1 MTAITLQQAVGNVR
15 DLPTLPLIVA
25 ELISTFGQADVSVG
39 ELAAKVSQDQALTAK
54 TLRLAN
60 SSFYGLQCKVRT
72 IEQAIAVL
80 GFDSVRAL
88 VTSAGI
94 IGNFNSA
101 GSGFDFTAFW
111 RHAVGTA
118 LCAKSLARLAKCN
131 QEFAFVS
138 GLLHDIG
145 RMVLVTGFPD
155 EYGAAIAHR
164 MANDCDMLQ
173 AERAVLGLDHAVVG
187 RALAEHWKF
196 PELIQRAIGN
206 HHAPMAQDLGD
217 IASVVHVANAIVH
230 ALDLTG
236 QPDERVPAIAQN
248 AWDSLRIDPAGLR
261 RVFADTESEFENA
274 CQILTAS
281 SREQEPR

>member
-1 MTAITLQQAVGNVR
+1 MTAITLEQAVANVR
-15 DLPTLPLIVA
+15 DLPTLPLIVT
-25 ELISTFGQADVSVG
+25 ELISSFEQSDVSVG
-39 ELAAKVSQDQALTAK
+39 ELADKVSKDQALTAK

-72 IEQAIAVL
+72 IDQAIAVL

-94 IGNFNSA
+94 IGNFGA
-101 GSGFDFTAFW
+101 GGAGGFDFTAFW

-145 RMVLVTGFPD
+145 RLVLVTGFSD
-155 EYGAAIAHR
+155 QYAEVIAYR
-164 MANDCDMLQ
+164 YANDCDMLQ
-173 AERAVLGLDHAVVG
+173 AERSVLGLDHAVVG

-196 PELIQRAIGN
+196 PQLIQRAIAN

-217 IASVVHVANAIVH
+217 IPSVVHVANAIVH
-230 ALDLTG
+230 ALDLAG
-236 QPDERVPAIAQN
+236 AHDELVPAIAQN
-248 AWDSLRIDPAGLR
+248 AWDSLGIDTAGLR
-261 RVFADTESEFENA
+261 RVLVDTESEFENA

-281 SREQEPR
+281 N

>member
-1 MTAITLQQAVGNVR
+1 MSAIKLEQVVANVR
-15 DLPTLPLIVA
+15 DLPTLPLIVT
-25 ELISTFGQADVSVG
+25 ELIRSFEQTDVSVG
-39 ELAAKVSQDQALTAK
+39 DLAAKVSKDQALTAK

-94 IGNFNSA
+94 IGNFGGGGA
-101 GSGFDFTAFW
+101 GGFDFTAFW

-145 RMVLVTGFPD
+145 RLVLVTGFPD
-155 EYGAAIAHR
+155 QYGDAVVYRYTH
-164 MANDCDMLQ
+164 DCDMLQ
-173 AERAVLGLDHAVVG
+173 AERSVLGLDHAAVG
-187 RALAEHWKF
+187 LALAEHWKF
-196 PELIQRAIGN
+196 PLLIQRAIAH

-217 IASVVHVANAIVH
+217 IPSVVHVADAIVH
-230 ALDLTG
+230 ALDLAG
-236 QPDERVPAIAQN
+236 QQDELVPAIAQN
-248 AWDSLRIDPAGLR
+248 AWDSLGIDNAGLR
-261 RVFADTESEFENA
+261 RVMLDTESEFENA

-281 SREQEPR
+281 N

>member
-1 MTAITLQQAVGNVR
+1 MNVITLQQVIANVR
-15 DLPTLPLIVA
+15 DLPSLPLIVT
-25 ELISTFGQADVSVG
+25 ELISTFGQDDVSVG
-39 ELAAKVSQDQALTAK
+39 ELAAKVSKDQALTAK

-72 IEQAIAVL
+72 IDQAIAVL

-94 IGNFNSA
+94 IGNFSSVGGSA
-101 GSGFDFTAFW
+101 FDFTAFW
-111 RHAVGTA
+111 RHGVGTA

-145 RMVLVTGFPD
+145 QLVLVTGFP
-155 EYGAAIAHR
+155 EQYGDAIAHGI
-164 MANDCDMLQ
+164 ANDCDMLD

-196 PELIQRAIGN
+196 PALIQRAIAN
-206 HHAPMAQDLGD
+206 HHAPAPADLGD
-217 IASVVHVANAIVH
+217 IASVVHVADAIVH
-230 ALDLTG
+230 ALDLAG
-236 QPDERVPAIAQN
+236 RPDERVPAIAQD
-248 AWDSLRIDPAGLR
+248 AWDSLRIDSAGLR
-261 RVFADTESEFENA
+261 RVFVDTESDFENA
-274 CQILTAS
+274 CNILTAS
-281 SREQEPR
+281 T

>member
-1 MTAITLQQAVGNVR
+1 MTAISLEQAVANVR
-15 DLPTLPLIVA
+15 DLPTLPLIVT
-25 ELISTFGQADVSVG
+25 ELISSFEQSDVSVG
-39 ELAAKVSQDQALTAK
+39 ELAAKVSKDQALTAK

-88 VTSAGI
+88 VTAAGI
-94 IGNFNSA
+94 IGNFGA
-101 GSGFDFTAFW
+101 GGSGGFDFTAFW

-118 LCAKSLARLAKCN
+118 LCAKSVARLAKCN

-145 RMVLVTGFPD
+145 RLVLVTGFPAQYAD
-155 EYGAAIAHR
+155 VIAYRH
-164 MANDCDMLQ
+164 ANDCEMLQ
-173 AERAVLGLDHAVVG
+173 AERSVLGLDHAVVG

-196 PELIQRAIGN
+196 PRLIQRAIAH

-217 IASVVHVANAIVH
+217 IPSVVHVANAIVH
-230 ALDLTG
+230 ALDLSG
-236 QPDERVPAIAQN
+236 QVDEMVPAIAQN
-248 AWDSLRIDPAGLR
+248 AWDSLGIDSAGLR
-261 RVFADTESEFENA
+261 RVLADTESEFENA

-281 SREQEPR
+281 N

>member
-1 MTAITLQQAVGNVR
+1 MSAIGLEQIVANVR
-15 DLPTLPLIVA
+15 DLPTLPLIVT
-25 ELISTFGQADVSVG
+25 ELISTFGQADVSTG
-39 ELAAKVSQDQALTAK
+39 ELAAKVSKDQALTAK

-94 IGNFNSA
+94 IGNFQGA
-101 GSGFDFTAFW
+101 GGAFDFAAFW

-118 LCAKSLARLAKCN
+118 LCAKGLARIAGCN

-145 RMVLVTGFPD
+145 RLVLVTGFPEWYAD
-155 EYGAAIAHR
+155 VAAQRA
-164 MANDCDMLQ
+164 ATDCDMIE
-173 AERAVLGLDHAVVG
+173 AERAVLGLDHTTVG
-187 RALAEHWKF
+187 RALAQHWKF
-196 PELIQRAIGN
+196 PELIQRAIAN
-206 HHAPMAQDLGD
+206 HHAPMTADLGD
-217 IASVVHVANAIVH
+217 IPSVVHVADAMVH
-230 ALDLTG
+230 ALDLVG
-236 QPDERVPAIAQN
+236 DPNERVPAIAQN
-248 AWDSLRIDPAGLR
+248 AWDSLRITSAGLR
-261 RVFADTESEFENA
+261 QVLSDTEAEFENA

-281 SREQEPR
+281 N

>member
-1 MTAITLQQAVGNVR
+1 MSPITLEQAVAKLR
-15 DLPTLPLIVA
+15 DLPTPPLVVT
-25 ELISTFGQADVSVG
+25 ELISSFGQADVSVG
-39 ELAAKVSQDQALTAK
+39 ELAAKVSNDQALTAK

-80 GFDSVRAL
+80 GLDSVRAL

-94 IGNFNSA
+94 IDNFSGGGAAFDYA
-101 GSGFDFTAFW
+101 GFW

-145 RMVLVTGFPD
+145 RLVLITRFPAQY
-155 EYGAAIAHR
+155 EAVIAHR
-164 MANDCDMLQ
+164 GEADCDMLQ

-196 PELIQRAIGN
+196 PLLIQRAIAH
-206 HHAPMAQDLGD
+206 HHAPMAQDLGA
-217 IASVVHVANAIVH
+217 IPSVVHAADAIVH
-230 ALDLTG
+230 ALDLVG
-236 QPDERVPAIAQN
+236 HADERVPAIAQD
-248 AWDSLRIDPAGLR
+248 AWNSLGIDPAGLR
-261 RVFADTESEFENA
+261 RVFEDTEAEFDNA
-274 CQILTAS
+274 CQILTA
-281 SREQEPR
+281 

>member
-1 MTAITLQQAVGNVR
+1 MSAITLEQAVDNLR
-15 DLPTLPLIVA
+15 DLPTLPLVVT
-25 ELISTFGQADVSVG
+25 ELITTFGRADVSVG
-39 ELAAKVSQDQALTAK
+39 ELAAKVANDQALTAK

-60 SSFYGLQCKVRT
+60 SSFYGLQRKVRT

-80 GFDSVRAL
+80 GLDSVRSL

-94 IGNFNSA
+94 IDNFNGGGAFDYA
-101 GSGFDFTAFW
+101 GFW

-145 RMVLVTGFPD
+145 RLVLITRFPAQY
-155 EYGAAIAHR
+155 EAVIAHR
-164 MANDCDMLQ
+164 NGADCDMLE

-196 PELIQRAIGN
+196 PPLIQRAIAH
-206 HHAPMAQDLGD
+206 HHAPMAQDLGA
-217 IASVVHVANAIVH
+217 IPSVVHVADAIVH
-230 ALDLTG
+230 ALDLAG
-236 QPDERVPAIAQN
+236 HADERVPAIAED
-248 AWDSLRIDPAGLR
+248 AWSSIGIDAAGLR
-261 RVFADTESEFENA
+261 QVFEDTESEFDNA

-281 SREQEPR
+281 N

>member
-1 MTAITLQQAVGNVR
+1 MTQVTLQQVVTNVR
-15 DLPTLPLIVA
+15 DLPSLPLIVT
-25 ELISTFGQADVSVG
+25 ELISTFGHDDVSIG
-39 ELAAKVSQDQALTAK
+39 ELAAKVSKDLALTAK

-72 IEQAIAVL
+72 IDQAIAVL

-94 IGNFNSA
+94 IGNFSSTA
-101 GSGFDFTAFW
+101 GGGFDFAAFW

-145 RMVLVTGFPD
+145 RLVLVTGFPEQYD
-155 EYGAAIAHR
+155 AAIAHR
-164 MANDCDMLQ
+164 VANDGDMLD
-173 AERAVLGLDHAVVG
+173 AERAVLGLDHALVG

-196 PELIQRAIGN
+196 PALIQRAIGN
-206 HHAPMAQDLGD
+206 HHAPMKDDLGD
-217 IASVVHVANAIVH
+217 IPSVVHVADAIVH
-230 ALDLTG
+230 ALDLARL
-236 QPDERVPAIAQN
+236 PDELVPAIAQD
-248 AWDSLRIDPAGLR
+248 AWDSLRIDGAGLR
-261 RVFADTESEFENA
+261 RVFVDTESEFENA

-281 SREQEPR
+281 T